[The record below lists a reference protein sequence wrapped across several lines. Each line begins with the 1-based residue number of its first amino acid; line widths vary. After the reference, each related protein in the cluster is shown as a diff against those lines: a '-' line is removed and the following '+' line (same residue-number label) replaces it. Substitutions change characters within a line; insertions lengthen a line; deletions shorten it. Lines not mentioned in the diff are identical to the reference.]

1 LSVLP
6 RKFFRDS
13 LESSPLG
20 RIDLECSEAGM
31 TRIQFF
37 GFGKPSESCEFAH
50 GHSILTEAMGQ
61 IVSYLDGSLR
71 KFDLL
76 IDLTAIS
83 PFARAIREICLKI
96 PYATTVTYSQL
107 AEQAG
112 HAGKARAVGK
122 VNARNPLP
130 LVIPCHRV
138 VGKDGGLRG
147 YLGPGGV
154 KTKAWLL
161 EMEARKASDA

>member
-1 LSVLP
+1 MSVLP

-37 GFGKPSESCEFAH
+37 GFGKPFESCEFVH

-61 IVSYLDGSLR
+61 IVAYLDGSLR
-71 KFDLL
+71 KFDLP
-76 IDLTAIS
+76 IDWTAIS
-83 PFARAIREICLKI
+83 PFARAIRETCLKI

-107 AEQAG
+107 ADQAG
-112 HAGKARAVGK
+112 HAGKARAVGN

-138 VGKDGGLRG
+138 VGKDGSLRG
-147 YLGPGGV
+147 YLSPGGV

-161 EMEARKASDA
+161 EMEAGNSSG

>member
-1 LSVLP
+1 
-6 RKFFRDS
+6 
-13 LESSPLG
+13 
-20 RIDLECSEAGM
+20 M

-37 GFGKPSESCEFAH
+37 GFGKPFESCEFVH

-61 IVSYLDGSLR
+61 IVAYLDGSLR
-71 KFDLL
+71 KFDLP
-76 IDLTAIS
+76 IDWTAIS
-83 PFARAIREICLKI
+83 PFARAIRETCLKI

-107 AEQAG
+107 ADQAG
-112 HAGKARAVGK
+112 HAGKARAVGN

-138 VGKDGGLRG
+138 VGKDGSLRG

-161 EMEARKASDA
+161 EMEAWNSSG